1 MTRRITLTLTTIALL
16 GLAVLFTTA
25 LPQIGFAQS
34 DPLIGTWKLNLA
46 KSTYSPGP
54 PPRSQTASFQA
65 EGKGLRETLEA
76 INAQGNSANGVFMI
90 FDDGKSYPVMGN
102 PAFDGQSFKRVN
114 ESTWWGIRTK
124 AGKVVQTIILAVSA
138 DGKTETATNR
148 GIDASGQQFYNVGI
162 YDKQ

>member
-1 MTRRITLTLTTIALL
+1 MIRSSTLTLTRIALL

-34 DPLIGTWKLNLA
+34 DPLIGTWKLNLP

-54 PPRSQTASFQA
+54 PPTTFQA

-76 INAQGNSANGVFMI
+76 INAQGNPANGVFMI
-90 FDDGKSYPVMGN
+90 FDDGKSYPVTGN

-138 DGKTETATNR
+138 DGKTETGTATGVN
-148 GIDASGQQFYNVGI
+148 AAGQQFYNVGI